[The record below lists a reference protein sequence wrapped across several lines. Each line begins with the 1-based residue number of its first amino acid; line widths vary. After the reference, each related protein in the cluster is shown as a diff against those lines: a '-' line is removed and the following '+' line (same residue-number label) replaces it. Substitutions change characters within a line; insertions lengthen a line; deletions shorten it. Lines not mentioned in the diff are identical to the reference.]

1 MLFRSIAKR
10 NGRRNP
16 DHLFGT
22 NPCSEIILRPYGFCN
37 LTEVV
42 IRSTDT
48 MEELRDKIE
57 IATILGTFQS
67 TLTDFPYLRK
77 IWTKN
82 AEEERL
88 LGVSLTG
95 IYDSKL
101 FNNPHDKGIKERLA
115 SLRDHAI
122 EVNNGLANTIGINQI
137 GRAHV

>member
-1 MLFRSIAKR
+1 M
-10 NGRRNP
+10 
-16 DHLFGT
+16 
-22 NPCSEIILRPYGFCN
+22 RPYGFCN

-42 IRSTDT
+42 IRADDT
-48 MEELRDKIE
+48 LETLRDKIE

-77 IWTKN
+77 IWVKN

-101 FNNPHDKGIKERLA
+101 FNNPEDKGIKERLA
-115 SLRDHAI
+115 S
-122 EVNNGLANTIGINQI
+122 
-137 GRAHV
+137 